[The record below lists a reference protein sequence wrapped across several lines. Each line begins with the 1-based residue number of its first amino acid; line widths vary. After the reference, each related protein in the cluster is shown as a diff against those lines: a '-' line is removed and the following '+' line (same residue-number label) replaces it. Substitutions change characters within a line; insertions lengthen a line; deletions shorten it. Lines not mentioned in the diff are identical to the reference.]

1 MSTRPSSTV
10 THTTTLRWAGSQ
22 PSCLKP
28 EQAFLIIHTWQ
39 PLKNC
44 FLLMVFMLLINHRP
58 WEPDVNVIRILKLAF
73 QRPQFQAKQFTMTA
87 NDSLA
92 SSVFPLA
99 QSTKTLHLCLRIA
112 LSISQYVSKSNS
124 PLRCSP

>member
-1 MSTRPSSTV
+1 MVSTLQSQNNVYKTCINRNPHNNPPLGWV
-10 THTTTLRWAGSQ
+10 TAILFEARA
-22 PSCLKP
+22 
-28 EQAFLIIHTWQ
+28 AFLIIHTWH
-39 PLKNC
+39 PLKIC

-99 QSTKTLHLCLRIA
+99 QSTKTLHLW
-112 LSISQYVSKSNS
+112 
-124 PLRCSP
+124 